1 MKKKILL
8 LLLIGTLLLTGCTFK
23 SKPRQAALDFKN
35 EYEQVNGKEIREGLK
50 WRTLNIAEDN
60 PYVKTTDDDIAK
72 KIQNGETFY
81 LYVGDHLCPWCRSG
95 IEKMIEVA
103 NREKIDTIYY
113 VDFWDDDHN
122 EILRELYDVEIKGK
136 KVTFTQTQEATEGY
150 KVLYDAVKDM
160 GLKDYTVTKDG
171 KEYTVPNT
179 KKVYGGDHFYFN
191 KGKCERYVTLRVP
204 SLQKAT
210 DELTEEILKEQDETY
225 TKLFV
230 NSNACTGE
238 SNC

>member
-81 LYVGDHLCPWCRSG
+81 LYVGDHLCPWCRSV
-95 IEKMIEVA
+95 IEQSIKSAKENGVDEIFY
-103 NREKIDTIYY
+103 I
-113 VDFWDDDHN
+113 DFWDESCLIDD
-122 EILRELYDVEIKGK
+122 K
-136 KVTFTQTQEATEGY
+136 
-150 KVLYDAVKDM
+150 
-160 GLKDYTVTKDG
+160 
-171 KEYTVPNT
+171 
-179 KKVYGGDHFYFN
+179 
-191 KGKCERYVTLRVP
+191 
-204 SLQKAT
+204 SLQKVQNQET
-210 DELTEEILKEQDETY
+210 IDLETSEFEFFMMGLRKIRGFNSSEYEKVFGKTLPEKFISLFNSWEQKGLCEKRLSENDGRDVQYCMSRKGMLFLNRFLEEL
-225 TKLFV
+225 
-230 NSNACTGE
+230 C
-238 SNC
+238 